1 MEKNEEYYLGLDKR
15 SKEYKDW
22 KKQQPVEGLGDVIE
36 KVTEATGIKKAIKW
50 LAGDDCGC
58 DERKEK
64 LNALFPRR
72 FKAECLQKD
81 EYEYLKEWFSKDSNR
96 MKPSEQRDLLV
107 IYNRVFRTKQQYTTC
122 ASCLRDINNR
132 IKKVYETYEDQ

>member
-1 MEKNEEYYLGLDKR
+1 MDKDVNYYQGLDKR
-15 SKEYKDW
+15 SKEYKQW
-22 KKQQPVEGLGDVIE
+22 KKSQPVEGLGDVIE
-36 KVTEATGIKKAIKW
+36 KVTEATGIKKAVKW

-58 DERKEK
+58 DERREK
-64 LNALFPRR
+64 LNKLFPSR
-72 FKAECLQKD
+72 FKADCLQKD
-81 EYEYLKEWFSKDSNR
+81 EYEFLKNWFSQNKTR

-132 IKKVYETYEDQ
+132 IKRVYETYEEK

>member
-1 MEKNEEYYLGLDKR
+1 MTEFKGDKR
-15 SKEYKDW
+15 TKEFKEW
-22 KKQQPVEGLGDVIE
+22 KKNHENASKGLGDTVE
-36 KVTEATGIKKAIKW
+36 KITTATGIKKAVKW

-64 LNALFPRR
+64 LNKLFPSR
-72 FKAECLQKD
+72 FKADCLQKD
-81 EYEYLKEWFSKDSNR
+81 EYEFLKNWFSQNKTR

-132 IKKVYETYEDQ
+132 IKRVYETYEEK

>member
-36 KVTEATGIKKAIKW
+36 KVTEATGIKKAVKW

-64 LNALFPRR
+64 LNKLFPSR
-72 FKAECLQKD
+72 FKADCLQKD
-81 EYEYLKEWFSKDSNR
+81 EYEFANGSFIEFFSADDSSKLR
-96 MKPSEQRDLLV
+96 GGRRSILY
-107 IYNRVFRTKQQYTTC
+107 IYECNSVSFESYNELSRRTN
-122 ASCLRDINNR
+122 I
-132 IKKVYETYEDQ
+132 

>member
-64 LNALFPRR
+64 LNAFV
-72 FKAECLQKD
+72 
-81 EYEYLKEWFSKDSNR
+81 SK
-96 MKPSEQRDLLV
+96 K
-107 IYNRVFRTKQQYTTC
+107 I
-122 ASCLRDINNR
+122 
-132 IKKVYETYEDQ
+132 

>member
-58 DERKEK
+58 EEGVRKIERII
-64 LNALFPRR
+64 
-72 FKAECLQKD
+72 
-81 EYEYLKEWFSKDSNR
+81 SK
-96 MKPSEQRDLLV
+96 K
-107 IYNRVFRTKQQYTTC
+107 I
-122 ASCLRDINNR
+122 
-132 IKKVYETYEDQ
+132 